1 MKELLN
7 KIIELQ
13 MDINKIYTETKA
25 PVYKNLSEKSCLE
38 LAEIY
43 YTLRSMLP

>member
-1 MKELLN
+1 MKELVN

-13 MDINKIYTETKA
+13 IDINKMYTNTKA
-25 PVYKNLSEKSCLE
+25 PVYKNLADKSCLE

-43 YTLRSMLP
+43 HRIREMLP